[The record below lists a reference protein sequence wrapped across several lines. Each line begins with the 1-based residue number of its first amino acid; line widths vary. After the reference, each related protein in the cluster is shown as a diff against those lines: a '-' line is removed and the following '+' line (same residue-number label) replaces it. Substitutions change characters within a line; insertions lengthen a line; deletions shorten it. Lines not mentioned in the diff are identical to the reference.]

1 MLYLLA
7 LLLMLTACAEMKAID
22 QYSLERDK
30 RKHQEMVEKGAK
42 QLEQAE
48 LQAKARKAKEE
59 QEALDKKAYYEWYD
73 SLSYADKMKETR
85 YQLEQQQMKQ
95 EREDRLREQ
104 EANRQM
110 MREAAQAQERA
121 AAMQAI
127 GMINFGRG
135 IFGPS
140 YTPPPVIQHYNTPV
154 PAYNPPPIQLRQGI
168 RCTSTQTGNQV
179 LTNCY

>member
-7 LLLMLTACAEMKAID
+7 LLLILPACAEMKAID
-22 QYSLERDK
+22 QYTLERDK

-95 EREDRLREQ
+95 DREDRLREQ

-110 MREAAQAQERA
+110 MREATQAQERA
-121 AAMQAI
+121 AAMQAL
-127 GMINFGRG
+127 GLINHGRG

-140 YTPPPVIQHYNTPV
+140 YTPS
-154 PAYNPPPIQLRQGI
+154 PPI
-168 RCTSTQTGNQV
+168 TPPNQMRHCSSNIV
-179 LTNCY
+179 GSSVYTNCY